1 MNIKL
6 SESEGVLSKRGSMPS
21 MSQVAEGQLRTRR
34 VQVRKDKTNPRR
46 IAYLILLMFA
56 SPPGWPLFIFGAM
69 LVIAAVL
76 FHGWAAG
83 YLARAGYPERDKVL
97 TVRGPYQHNRN
108 PYYVAHLTMDLG
120 FFCVAGLPLLYVL
133 YFPIIYLVYR
143 RWVMNEE
150 AFLEE
155 EFGDDYRCFK
165 QEVPRWRIRLT
176 PAQARGQEQGFT
188 WAMFKLNNEL
198 PRMSSHVILLSIF
211 TFYFLFGN
219 PWVGVGP
226 FERATLVGVIAIWFL
241 LHDIYPLDVSRVHAG
256 WALLAAGIAVSSVVF
271 LKFAPVWERWSS
283 TVSWIFVIVGVV
295 LGLITSLL
303 TLPAVARSSGKSFN
317 HFFPQPMCQW
327 YAVGLG
333 LGFLTLTLGGVWV
346 GILVPLLIWALGLA
360 GIVPIRSIPQSAAM
374 GAGLLVG
381 FSILAC
387 YAIIHLVGGDF
398 MS

>member
-1 MNIKL
+1 ML
-6 SESEGVLSKRGSMPS
+6 P
-21 MSQVAEGQLRTRR
+21 Q
-34 VQVRKDKTNPRR
+34 
-46 IAYLILLMFA
+46 A
-56 SPPGWPLFIFGAM
+56 SG
-69 LVIAAVL
+69 
-76 FHGWAAG
+76 
-83 YLARAGYPERDKVL
+83 
-97 TVRGPYQHNRN
+97 
-108 PYYVAHLTMDLG
+108 
-120 FFCVAGLPLLYVL
+120 LLYTTTS
-133 YFPIIYLVYR
+133 
-143 RWVMNEE
+143 
-150 AFLEE
+150 
-155 EFGDDYRCFK
+155 D
-165 QEVPRWRIRLT
+165 EVPRWRIRLT

-219 PWVGVGP
+219 PWAGVGP

-256 WALLAAGIAVSSVVF
+256 WALLAASIAVSSVAF

-283 TVSWIFVIVGVV
+283 TASWIFVIVGVV

-303 TLPAVARSSGKSFN
+303 TLPAVARSSGKTFN
-317 HFFPQPMCQW
+317 HIFPQPMCQW

-333 LGFLTLTLGGVWV
+333 LGLLTLTLGGVWV

-360 GIVPIRSIPQSAAM
+360 GIVPIRSIPQSTAM

-381 FSILAC
+381 FSIFAG
-387 YAIIHLVGGDF
+387 YAIIHLVGEDF